1 MVRVGGSRRGAE
13 RGARGDRDGRER
25 RSQRRSRG
33 RRGEIVIGT
42 NVGTNECERRRSV
55 RMMMIDDS
63 SDPFGGGCGDGR
75 RERR

>member
-1 MVRVGGSRRGAE
+1 M
-13 RGARGDRDGRER
+13 
-25 RSQRRSRG
+25 
-33 RRGEIVIGT
+33 IGT